1 MAYKP
6 PHSFVERMKER
17 PDFAEARLSCTYLTH
32 PQVSAPVT
40 APISLETITAGVCA
54 PPPPPPPPPPPSTAQ
69 RPTAVLSSESIRSD
83 KWSFPRVTTKRGGP
97 EARRSGSRDVSDAR
111 LAALFEVYRDPA
123 EDAIL
128 EDGVERLC
136 ADLELRR
143 TSFGRAEFVG
153 GCRSLKVDSIRAL
166 QARLPQVAAEVAAD
180 PVKFKDLYHFTFR
193 FGLDAELGQRI
204 LPAPMAIS
212 LWRLV
217 FSQSEPALLEPW
229 LRYLEKHAQIR
240 GIPADTWSMFLS
252 LVEAVRPDLA
262 DYDDTEAWPSL
273 FDDFVEFQTDQAN
286 QNVSTESS
294 VGLSLAHPTPTSLD
308 LNRFVDRPLYLDKY
322 SDTPH

>member
-1 MAYKP
+1 MGQCFSCREDEE
-6 PHSFVERMKER
+6 HGR
-17 PDFAEARLSCTYLTH
+17 PGSSKHKYDGVPITD

-136 ADLELRR
+136 ADLELRPDEFR
-143 TSFGRAEFVG
+143 VLLLAWRLNAQTMCRFSRAEFVG

-286 QNVSTESS
+286 QNVS
-294 VGLSLAHPTPTSLD
+294 D
-308 LNRFVDRPLYLDKY
+308 CDRE
-322 SDTPH
+322 